1 MTTLKPPTIDP
12 DAAAA
17 AARRFAAAAEPDVAY
32 ATIDTPVGT
41 LVAAGTGTGL
51 VRLAYEDFNGGLDVI
66 LEQLSQ
72 QISPRILERADRL
85 DPVRRELDEY
95 FDGHRDRF
103 DLPLDWRLTS
113 PFQQRVLR
121 ATAAIP
127 FGETR
132 TYAEIAAAAG
142 NPGAARAAGTALGR
156 NPMPV
161 IVPCH
166 RILRGGGAL
175 GGYTGGLDRKRLL
188 LRIEGVGAEA
198 DTLPGFD

>member
-1 MTTLKPPTIDP
+1 MSTLTPPTIDP
-12 DAAAA
+12 QEAAA

-41 LVAAGTGTGL
+41 LVAAGTGAGL

-72 QISPRILERADRL
+72 QISPRILERRDRL
-85 DPVRRELDEY
+85 DGVRRELDEY
-95 FDGHRDRF
+95 FEGRRDRF
-103 DLPLDWRLTS
+103 DIPLDWRLTS

-127 FGETR
+127 FGQTR
-132 TYAEIAAAAG
+132 TYAEIAVAAG

-161 IVPCH
+161 VVPCH

-175 GGYTGGLDRKRLL
+175 GGYTGGLERKRML
-188 LRIEGVGAEA
+188 LRIEGVGAQA
-198 DTLPGFD
+198 DTLPGF